1 MLNGLTCTLPP
12 LALEVTVHPRQE
24 KRLIWKCLSQCPNEA
39 SVISWMFWVHNI
51 RPVRA
56 IYRNVDI
63 THYTTVLSLE
73 VPTSNMIEWNAE
85 IYVLRGLC
93 FVTRVF
99 SEVSCLSSSNWER
112 LRATDQLKSPL
123 SSCLTG
129 LNNLHKHDAREVE
142 ETENEVKE
150 HKWRWREEETFEP
163 WCSNDRAELKAN
175 KYTSWLKR
183 ILHHSSRLSKTMSG
197 SSATTV
203 DPALGTALADWAE
216 LSNEYVVRFSLR

>member
-1 MLNGLTCTLPP
+1 MLLIMVVIIDSFWVRAERHFGCWHRGRHHWDRCWTAWP
-12 LALEVTVHPRQE
+12 ALCHSPSSCPVHPRQE

-99 SEVSCLSSSNWER
+99 SEVSCLSSSDWER

-142 ETENEVKE
+142 ERENEVKE
-150 HKWRWREEETFEP
+150 HKWRWREGERRRP
-163 WCSNDRAELKAN
+163 
-175 KYTSWLKR
+175 
-183 ILHHSSRLSKTMSG
+183 LSLDVPMI
-197 SSATTV
+197 
-203 DPALGTALADWAE
+203 E
-216 LSNEYVVRFSLR
+216 LS